1 MEDRMNIALIGYGKM
16 GKIIEAR
23 ALERGHWISAVVEPF
38 AGEKVSASGAAVS
51 PSLADIPG
59 SAFARTDVALD
70 FTAPAIAPLTIR
82 ALAERGI
89 PLVVGTTGWYGELP
103 EITDMVNAAGASLL
117 WASNFSLG
125 VNLFYRIASYAANLM
140 DPFEDYDV
148 GGFEGHHNGKAD
160 SPSGTAKTLTGRVLA
175 VMSRKKRTVFETLD
189 RPPAPEE
196 LHYPSLRLGSM
207 PGTHSLIFDS
217 PADSVEIIH
226 TARSREGFAAG
237 AVLSAEW
244 LVSCPGP
251 GMTAGEIR
259 RGVFTIDDVLGDILG

>member
-1 MEDRMNIALIGYGKM
+1 MNIALIGYGKM

-23 ALERGHWISAVVEPF
+23 ALERGHWVSAVVEPF
-38 AGEKVSASGAAVS
+38 SREKVSASGAAIS
-51 PSLADIPG
+51 PSIADVPG
-59 SAFARTDVALD
+59 PAFAGADVALD
-70 FTAPAIAPLTIR
+70 FTTPTTAPLTIR

-89 PLVVGTTGWYGELP
+89 PLVVGTTGWYSELP
-103 EITDMVNAAGASLL
+103 EITALVKATGASLL

-125 VNLFYRIASYAANLM
+125 VNLFYRIASYTAKLM

-160 SPSGTAKTLTGRVLA
+160 SPSGTAKILTAAVLA
-175 VMSRKKRTVFETLD
+175 AMSRKKTVVFEKLD
-189 RPPAPEE
+189 RPPAREE

-237 AVLSAEW
+237 AVLTAEW